1 MVPTHTFYC
10 PADGCETKV
19 YILDKCFGEF
29 DYDHGCYVCND
40 EGDRRRAHL
49 SVEKTDVN
57 HSVMNPEK
65 RTK

>member
-1 MVPTHTFYC
+1 MDVRP
-10 PADGCETKV
+10 K
-19 YILDKCFGEF
+19 YILDECFGEF